1 MPRHD
6 ISALVAEA
14 ADDVPER
21 QALVESGGRSL
32 TWAGLEDE
40 VARIATGLGA
50 HGIRAGQRVMIAV
63 GNRIEFVTTYLGV
76 LRAQVVAVPVNPR
89 STPGE
94 LARMVADSGSR
105 MVVADE
111 TALAAVRAALAELDG
126 DVARPVVVATG
137 TSPGE
142 RELALD
148 DLRADV
154 VRPVPPL
161 PDPEKL
167 AALLY
172 TSGTSGRPRAAML
185 SHRALLANIEQVAAV
200 EPPMMHGDDV
210 VLGVLP
216 LFHVYGLN
224 AVLGGVLRHRARL
237 LLVERFEP
245 QAVLDLIDDEACSV
259 VPIAPPAFAH
269 WLPDE
274 HLRERL
280 GPVRLVLSGS
290 APLEGAVVEEFTS
303 ITGIPVHQGY
313 GLTEASPVVTSTL
326 CSREPRAGSVGAALP
341 GIELRLVDETWG
353 QVEGEDPGEIQVRG
367 DNLFSGYWPDGSD
380 GPDDEGWYGTGDV
393 GFLDASGDLFLVDRV
408 KELVI
413 VSGFNVYPTE
423 VEEVL
428 REVDGVVDAAVIGVP
443 DEVTGEAVV
452 AYVVASAD
460 ASAPADLE
468 EAVACTR
475 RGPAGALQAALPHRG
490 RRDPAPHRDRQG
502 AEGPVAR
509 PRAPSGPGT
518 PRMKPERA
526 ADHALHPPGLP
537 PVRRR
542 PRGRR
547 ARLRRP
553 GGVLRG
559 GRHHHR
565 RRPGGPLRRG
575 RPGDLRRRQAAR
587 LLARRR
593 EPAARRPGLSRR
605 PASARGPGRR
615 SAHEALDDR

>member
-6 ISALVAEA
+6 ISELVAEA
-14 ADDVPER
+14 ADDVPDR
-21 QALVESGGRSL
+21 QALVESGGRTL

-40 VARIATGLGA
+40 VARLATGLGA

-63 GNRIEFVTTYLGV
+63 GNRIEFVTSYLGV
-76 LRAQVVAVPVNPR
+76 LRAQVVAVPVTPR

-94 LARMVADSGSR
+94 LARMIADSGSR

-111 TALAAVRAALAELDG
+111 TALDAVRAALAELDA
-126 DVARPVVVATG
+126 DVARPAVVVTG
-137 TSPGE
+137 TAPGE
-142 RELALD
+142 GELALD

-172 TSGTSGRPRAAML
+172 TSGTSGLPRAAML

-259 VPIAPPAFAH
+259 VPIAPPVFAH

-290 APLEGAVVEEFTS
+290 APLEGSVIEEFTS

-367 DNLFSGYWPDGSD
+367 DNLFSGYWPDGAD

-393 GFLDASGDLFLVDRV
+393 GFLDASGDLFLVDRI

-423 VEEVL
+423 VEDVI
-428 REVDGVVDAAVIGVP
+428 REVDGVADAAVVGAP

-452 AYVVASAD
+452 AYVVPVGGVDKARTH
-460 ASAPADLE
+460 LE
-468 EAVACTR
+468 EAVRAHAVVRLARFKQPTR
-475 RGPAGALQAALPHRG
+475 IEVVDELPVTATGKVQKGRLRGL
-490 RRDPAPHRDRQG
+490 
-502 AEGPVAR
+502 E
-509 PRAPSGPGT
+509 
-518 PRMKPERA
+518 
-526 ADHALHPPGLP
+526 
-537 PVRRR
+537 RRR
-542 PRGRR
+542 VQG
-547 ARLRRP
+547 
-553 GGVLRG
+553 
-559 GRHHHR
+559 
-565 RRPGGPLRRG
+565 
-575 RPGDLRRRQAAR
+575 
-587 LLARRR
+587 LL
-593 EPAARRPGLSRR
+593 E
-605 PASARGPGRR
+605 
-615 SAHEALDDR
+615 

>member
-1 MPRHD
+1 MPRTD
-6 ISALVAEA
+6 VSAFVAEA
-14 ADDVPER
+14 AADVPDR

-50 HGIRAGQRVMIAV
+50 HGIRAGQRVMIVV

-89 STPGE
+89 SAPGE
-94 LARMVADSGSR
+94 VARMIVDSGTR
-105 MVVADE
+105 LVVVDE
-111 TALAAVRAALAELDG
+111 TALDVVRAALAEPADG
-126 DVARPVVVATG
+126 PAPIVVVTG
-137 TSPGE
+137 AEPGAGE
-142 RELALD
+142 VAFSA
-148 DLRADV
+148 LRADD

-245 QAVLDLIDDEACSV
+245 EAVLDLIDDEACSV
-259 VPIAPPAFAH
+259 VPIAPPVFAH

-290 APLEGAVVEEFTS
+290 APLEPEVVEEFTS

-326 CSREPRAGSVGAALP
+326 CSRDLRPGAVGAALP
-341 GIELRLVDETWG
+341 GIELRLVDETYG

-367 DNLFSGYWPDGSD
+367 ANLFSGYWPDGAD
-380 GPDDEGWYGTGDV
+380 GPDSEGWYGTGDV
-393 GFLDASGDLFLVDRV
+393 GFLDASGDLYLVDRV

-423 VEEVL
+423 VEDVI
-428 REVDGVVDAAVIGVP
+428 REVDGVSDAAVVGAP
-443 DEVTGEAVV
+443 DDQTGEAVV
-452 AYVVASAD
+452 AYVVSRGGD
-460 ASAPADLE
+460 AAAVEDAVRAHCE
-468 EAVACTR
+468 ERLARFKQPSRIEVVDTLPLTVTGKVQKGR
-475 RGPAGALQAALPHRG
+475 LRGI
-490 RRDPAPHRDRQG
+490 
-502 AEGPVAR
+502 E
-509 PRAPSGPGT
+509 
-518 PRMKPERA
+518 
-526 ADHALHPPGLP
+526 
-537 PVRRR
+537 RRR
-542 PRGRR
+542 ALG
-547 ARLRRP
+547 
-553 GGVLRG
+553 
-559 GRHHHR
+559 
-565 RRPGGPLRRG
+565 
-575 RPGDLRRRQAAR
+575 
-587 LLARRR
+587 LL
-593 EPAARRPGLSRR
+593 E
-605 PASARGPGRR
+605 
-615 SAHEALDDR
+615 

>member
-1 MPRHD
+1 
-6 ISALVAEA
+6 
-14 ADDVPER
+14 
-21 QALVESGGRSL
+21 
-32 TWAGLEDE
+32 
-40 VARIATGLGA
+40 
-50 HGIRAGQRVMIAV
+50 
-63 GNRIEFVTTYLGV
+63 
-76 LRAQVVAVPVNPR
+76 
-89 STPGE
+89 
-94 LARMVADSGSR
+94 MVADSGSR

-111 TALAAVRAALAELDG
+111 TALVAVRAALAELDA

-137 TSPGE
+137 TAPGE
-142 RELALD
+142 GELALD

-303 ITGIPVHQGY
+303 VTGIPVHQGY

-367 DNLFSGYWPDGSD
+367 ANLFSGYWPDGSD
-380 GPDDEGWYGTGDV
+380 GPDADGWYGTGDV

-428 REVDGVVDAAVIGVP
+428 REVDGVLDAAVIGVP

-468 EAVACTR
+468 ETARA
-475 RGPAGALQAALPHRG
+475 H
-490 RRDPAPHRDRQG
+490 
-502 AEGPVAR
+502 AEGRLAR
-509 PRAPSGPGT
+509 FKQPSRIEVVETLPLTVTGKVQKG
-518 PRMKPERA
+518 RLR
-526 ADHALHPPGLP
+526 GLE
-537 PVRRR
+537 RRR
-542 PRGRR
+542 VQG
-547 ARLRRP
+547 
-553 GGVLRG
+553 
-559 GRHHHR
+559 
-565 RRPGGPLRRG
+565 
-575 RPGDLRRRQAAR
+575 
-587 LLARRR
+587 LL
-593 EPAARRPGLSRR
+593 E
-605 PASARGPGRR
+605 
-615 SAHEALDDR
+615 

>member
-1 MPRHD
+1 MPRND

-14 ADDVPER
+14 AADVPDR

-32 TWAGLEDE
+32 TWAQLEDE
-40 VARIATGLGA
+40 VARLATGLGA
-50 HGIRAGQRVMIAV
+50 HGVRAGQRVVIV
-63 GNRIEFVTTYLGV
+63 IGNRIEFVTTYLAV

-89 STPGE
+89 STAGE
-94 LARMVADSGSR
+94 LARMIADSGSR
-105 MVVADE
+105 LVVVDE
-111 TALAAVRAALAELDG
+111 TALDVVRRALAELGPDG
-126 DVARPVVVATG
+126 AAPTVVVTG
-137 TSPGE
+137 AEPGAGE
-142 RELALD
+142 VALA

-172 TSGTSGRPRAAML
+172 TSGTSGLPRAAML

-237 LLVERFEP
+237 LLVEHYDP

-259 VPIAPPAFAH
+259 VPIAPPVFAH

-290 APLEGAVVEEFTS
+290 APLEAEVIERFTS
-303 ITGIPVHQGY
+303 LTGIPVHQGY
-313 GLTEASPVVTSTL
+313 GLTEAAPVVTSTL
-326 CSREPRAGSVGAALP
+326 CSKEPHAGSVGAALP

-353 QVEGEDPGEIQVRG
+353 QVEGEDPGQIQVRG
-367 DNLFSGYWPDGSD
+367 DNLFSGYWPDGAD
-380 GPDDEGWYGTGDV
+380 GPDADGWYATGDV

-423 VEEVL
+423 VEDVI
-428 REVDGVVDAAVIGVP
+428 REVEGVADAAVIGVP
-443 DEVTGEAVV
+443 DAETGEAVV
-452 AYVVASAD
+452 AYVVPSR
-460 ASAPADLE
+460 PMTHLE
-468 EAVACTR
+468 EAVRAHAIVRLARFKLPSRIEVVDELPLTATGKVQKGR
-475 RGPAGALQAALPHRG
+475 LRGL
-490 RRDPAPHRDRQG
+490 
-502 AEGPVAR
+502 E
-509 PRAPSGPGT
+509 
-518 PRMKPERA
+518 
-526 ADHALHPPGLP
+526 
-537 PVRRR
+537 RRR
-542 PRGRR
+542 VQG
-547 ARLRRP
+547 
-553 GGVLRG
+553 
-559 GRHHHR
+559 
-565 RRPGGPLRRG
+565 
-575 RPGDLRRRQAAR
+575 
-587 LLARRR
+587 LL
-593 EPAARRPGLSRR
+593 E
-605 PASARGPGRR
+605 
-615 SAHEALDDR
+615 